1 MKDIKVTYTMTNIF
15 GVLEERSY
23 NTYVS
28 KKNLVNLVDQM
39 AKSGSQFKITSAYT
53 GEVLASN

>member
-15 GVLEERSY
+15 GVLEERSFR
-23 NTYVS
+23 TYVS
-28 KKNLVNLVDQM
+28 EKNFAKTVSQM
-39 AKSGSQFKITSAYT
+39 VKSGAQFKITSAYT

>member
-1 MKDIKVTYTMTNIF
+1 MTNIF

-23 NTYVS
+23 RTYVS
-28 KKNLVNLVDQM
+28 KKDFVQIVRQM
-39 AKSGSQFKITSAYT
+39 TKPGTQFTITSAYT

>member
-15 GVLEERSY
+15 GVLEERSFR
-23 NTYVS
+23 TYVS
-28 KKNLVNLVDQM
+28 EKNFAKTVSQM
-39 AKSGSQFKITSAYT
+39 VKSGHQFKITSAYT

>member
-23 NTYVS
+23 NTYAS
-28 KKNLVNLVDQM
+28 KKDFAQLVSQL
-39 AKSGSQFKITSAYT
+39 AKTSTSFTITSAYT

>member
-28 KKNLVNLVDQM
+28 NKDFAKVVSPM
-39 AKSGSQFKITSAYT
+39 AKSGAQVKITSTYT